1 MHRQTGILAAALAV
15 AACAVGA
22 TAAASDFNPA
32 GIYIGAGIGQSN
44 VRNDGYYSN
53 DYYDFNRRETA
64 WQLTAGVRPISPLGL
79 EYDYIR
85 FGSPNGYD
93 GAFYNNGDNTNAHA
107 LFAVGYL
114 PLPLPLVD
122 IYGKLGVARL
132 QTSTTV
138 YGSLDPLYVSSTN
151 TDLAYGIGAQLKFSN
166 LAVRAEYERVS
177 DRAGNPD
184 LLAVGVTWTF

>member
-1 MHRQTGILAAALAV
+1 MRRQTGIMAALAIT
-15 AACAVGA
+15 ACAAAGA
-22 TAAASDFNPA
+22 ATASDFNPA

-64 WQLTAGVRPISPLGL
+64 WQLTAGVRPISPLGV

-85 FGSPNGYD
+85 FGSPNGYY
-93 GAFYNNGDNTNAHA
+93 GSFYNNGDNTNAHA

-114 PLPLPLVD
+114 PLPLPLIDV
-122 IYGKLGVARL
+122 YGKLGVARL
-132 QTSTTV
+132 QSSTTV

-151 TDLAYGIGAQLKFSN
+151 TDLAFGVGAQLKFSN

>member
-1 MHRQTGILAAALAV
+1 MRRQTATLTAALAAA
-15 AACAVGA
+15 ACAAAGA
-22 TAAASDFNPA
+22 AAASDFNPA
-32 GIYIGAGIGQSN
+32 GIYVGAGIGQSN
-44 VRNDGYYSN
+44 VRNDGYYSS

-64 WQLTAGVRPISPLGL
+64 WQLTAGVRPIAPLGL

-85 FGSPNGYD
+85 FGSPNGYY

-122 IYGKLGVARL
+122 VYAKLGVARL
-132 QTSTTV
+132 QSSTTV
-138 YGSLDPLYVSSTN
+138 YGPFDPLYVSSTN
-151 TDLAYGIGAQLKFSN
+151 TDFAYGIGAQVKFSN
-166 LAVRAEYERVS
+166 IAVRAEYERVS
-177 DRAGNPD
+177 DHGGNPD